1 MNKLFDL
8 LETDLSD
15 RAIRE
20 LLTYILHFSPLRRS
34 TIPVEGKMGDWRF
47 CASAEKDEEER
58 LTDRITVHW
67 VQVGLERITV
77 NAVF

>member
-20 LLTYILHFSPLRRS
+20 LLTYIRRFAPLRRS
-34 TIPVEGKMGDWRF
+34 TIPVEGRLGDWQF

-67 VQVGLERITV
+67 VQVGPDRITV
-77 NAVF
+77 NAVV